1 MLLSAL
7 ASKVSNKTGNKLLSL
22 VRDEAHRLQHVVSS
36 MPKMENAII
45 WILLVPFKASWS
57 FFQNVNLKERQ
68 IKLERRDDSKEWN
81 KK

>member
-1 MLLSAL
+1 LLSAL

-22 VRDEAHRLQHVVSS
+22 VREEAHRLQHVVSS
-36 MPKMENAII
+36 MPKMENVII
-45 WILLVPFKASWS
+45 WVLLVPFKASWF

-68 IKLERRDDSKEWN
+68 IKLERRDDSKEWT